1 MTICLYPCI
10 KKECFEVLAY
20 ARKLPYVASV
30 RLTSLFYYQ
39 DWKVGLDV
47 KGKNPPPFDSLKLMS
62 CQCFDH
68 YAVPLKI

>member
-10 KKECFEVLAY
+10 KKESFEVLAY
-20 ARKLPYVASV
+20 ARKLPCVASV

-39 DWKVGLDV
+39 DLKKWIRCKRKEFLL
-47 KGKNPPPFDSLKLMS
+47 PLKLMS